1 MQLSQE
7 LGTEARFAVEIVGI
21 LRDEEMEFAPLLKIY
36 ERQVRWAGFDLV
48 RSDSPLGHR

>member
-21 LRDEEMEFAPLLKIY
+21 LRDEEMEFAHLLKIY
-36 ERQVRWAGFDLV
+36 ERQVRWVGFDLV